1 MTLTS
6 IFVDTRTSTYYSRNA
21 EQLAGRYATV
31 SRQYEDHLA
40 TSFANTHRILDVGC
54 GSGRDLAWL
63 LRKGKD
69 AYGVDPSKEMLVTA
83 NSFLAQQG
91 LSGQGR
97 LFEGQLPGLDLFNE
111 AEFDGVLC
119 SAVLMHL
126 PEEEIFDAVY
136 TLRRIICPGGTLVV
150 SVPVERCD
158 VDPHTRRD
166 AHGRL
171 FTDLPPQKLHLLFER
186 VGFAIRESSTVEDS
200 LGRQCIRWSVSE
212 FTRLDESTERPLHLV
227 ESILNRDKKD
237 ATYKLA
243 LFRALAEIAQTQ
255 NHLAA
260 FTPDGKVKI
269 PVQAIADK
277 WMLYYWPIFES
288 EVFICQRTG
297 EARDASNGV
306 AIRRPL
312 EALINSFRASG
323 GMSGFHT
330 ALYSGKLTKDAERL
344 WQTARAKFQQT
355 IWNMPVRHAG
365 GGDFDVF
372 QYDRNDKSVCMNA
385 NLWRELCLTGS
396 WIQDATVLRWA
407 ELTEQLSKG
416 TVKASQVIDCLLA
429 IPDPTRNVNDARG
442 YFSKLAERVCVWS
455 DRSLGGD
462 RFDVDHAMP
471 FSLWRNN
478 DLWNLFPTAP
488 GINSEKSDKLPT
500 YRLLN
505 HRRDV
510 IVDCWR
516 GLEGALG
523 ERFRREAQTLLG
535 RDPFKPDNWEV
546 RLFSRFVEAFEITA
560 AQRGAPRWE
569 TGIIAEAAPVLVR
582 PTPSS
587 IRYAEDDLPLSVFAT
602 PSKPASPTRL
612 AYSEIAHGAF
622 RTHLPIVGSFAAGSP
637 FHGFLADSLEACE
650 ELDWVAVPPHLAKPR
665 RFVVQVAGD
674 SMDPTLQ
681 IGDFVIFEYH
691 RTPRCDH
698 QIVIANLPEFGAGSP
713 GTEAIKRLTQ
723 DAVDW
728 IFESDNPSCHSF
740 HMSKSEI
747 AFPILGI
754 MVAKMLSH
762 ALAERNS

>member
-1 MTLTS
+1 L
-6 IFVDTRTSTYYSRNA
+6 DTKTSTYYSRNA
-21 EQLAGRYATV
+21 EQLAGKYATV
-31 SRQYEDHLA
+31 LRQYEEHLITA
-40 TSFANTHRILDVGC
+40 FAKAHKILDVGC
-54 GSGRDLAWL
+54 GTGRDLAWL
-63 LRKGKD
+63 LRMGKD
-69 AYGVDPSKEMLVTA
+69 AYGVDPSKEMLGVA
-83 NSFLAQQG
+83 RSCLAQQG

-97 LFEGQLPGLDLFNE
+97 LFEGELPGLNLFNE

-136 TLRRIICPGGTLVV
+136 TLRRIIRPGGSLVI
-150 SVPVERCD
+150 SVPVERAD
-158 VDPHTRRD
+158 VDPQTRRD
-166 AHGRL
+166 AYGRL
-171 FTDLPPQKLHLLFER
+171 FTELPPPKLHLLFER
-186 VGFAIRESSTVEDS
+186 VGFSIRESTTVADS
-200 LGRQCIRWSVSE
+200 LARDGIRWSVTE

-255 NHLAA
+255 NHLAD
-260 FTPDGKVKI
+260 FTPEGKVKI
-269 PVQAIADK
+269 PVQSIADK

-297 EARDASNGV
+297 EARDAANGV

-330 ALYSGKLTKDAERL
+330 ALFSGKLTNDAERL

-365 GGDFDVF
+365 GGDFEVF
-372 QYDRNDKSVCMNA
+372 QYDRNDKSVCMDA

-416 TVKASQVIDCLLA
+416 AVKASQVIDCLLA
-429 IPDPTRNVNDARG
+429 IPDPARNVNDARG

-455 DRSLGGD
+455 DRPLGGD

-488 GINSEKSDKLPT
+488 GINGEKSDKLPT

-505 HRRDV
+505 QRRDA
-510 IVDCWR
+510 IIGSWR
-516 GLEGALG
+516 GIEGTMG

-535 RDPFKPDNWEV
+535 RDPFESTNWEV

-560 AQRGAPRWE
+560 AQRGVPRWE

-587 IRYAEDDLPLSVFAT
+587 VRYVEDDLPLSSFAI
-602 PSKPASPTRL
+602 PNGPVSPIRYGY
-612 AYSEIAHGAF
+612 AEIAGGAF
-622 RTHLPIVGSFAAGSP
+622 KTHLPIVGSFAAGSP
-637 FHGFLADSLEACE
+637 FHGFLADSLDSRED
-650 ELDWVAVPPHLAKPR
+650 LDWIAVPPHLAKPR
-665 RFVVQVAGD
+665 RFLVRVAGD
-674 SMDPTLQ
+674 SMAPTLQ
-681 IGDFVIFEYH
+681 IGDFVVFEF
-691 RTPRCDH
+691 PRNPLRDH
-698 QIVIANLPEFGAGSP
+698 EIVIANLPEFGSDSP
-713 GTEAIKRLTQ
+713 GTEAIKRVTQ
-723 DAVDW
+723 DATHW
-728 IFESDNPSCHSF
+728 IYESDNPTFESF
-740 HMSKSEI
+740 RVSKSDI
-747 AFPILGI
+747 AYPILGT
-754 MVAKMLSH
+754 MVEKI
-762 ALAERNS
+762 

>member
-1 MTLTS
+1 MFPEFEERLIT
-6 IFVDTRTSTYYSRNA
+6 A
-21 EQLAGRYATV
+21 
-31 SRQYEDHLA
+31 
-40 TSFANTHRILDVGC
+40 FAKAHKILDVGC

-63 LRKGKD
+63 LHKGKD
-69 AYGVDPSKEMLVTA
+69 AYGVDPSKEMLATA
-83 NSFLAQQG
+83 NSCLAQQR

-97 LFEGQLPGLDLFNE
+97 LFEGELPGLNLFNE

-136 TLRRIICPGGTLVV
+136 TLRRIIRPGGTLVV
-150 SVPVERCD
+150 SVPVERTD
-158 VDPHTRRD
+158 VDPQTRRD
-166 AHGRL
+166 PHGRL
-171 FTDLPPQKLHLLFER
+171 FTELPPPKLQLLFER
-186 VGFAIRESSTVEDS
+186 VGFSVRESTIVADS
-200 LGRQCIRWSVSE
+200 LGREDLRWSITE

-260 FTPDGKVKI
+260 YTPEGKVKI
-269 PVQAIADK
+269 PVQSIADK

-288 EVFICQRTG
+288 EMFICQRTG
-297 EARDASNGV
+297 EVRGAANGV

-312 EALINSFRASG
+312 EALIEIFRATG

-330 ALYSGKLTKDAERL
+330 ALFSGKLTSDAKVL
-344 WQTARAKFQQT
+344 WQAARAKFQQT

-372 QYDRNDKSVCMNA
+372 QYDRKDKSICMDA

-416 TVKASQVIDCLLA
+416 AVKASQVIDCLLA
-429 IPDPTRNVNDARG
+429 IPDPARNVNDARG
-442 YFSKLAERVCVWS
+442 YFSKLTERVCVWS
-455 DRSLGGD
+455 EKPLDSD

-478 DLWNLFPTAP
+478 ELWNLFPTAP

-500 YRLLN
+500 HRLLN
-505 HRRDV
+505 QRREA
-510 IVDCWR
+510 IIGCWR

-535 RDPFKPDNWEV
+535 RDPFEPNNWES

-569 TGIIAEAAPVLVR
+569 TGIIAEAAPVLIR

-587 IRYAEDDLPLSVFAT
+587 IRCAQEDVPLTRFALPT
-602 PSKPASPTRL
+602 DPALPFL
-612 AYSEIAHGAF
+612 YGYSEIAGGAF
-622 RTHLPIVGSFAAGSP
+622 KTHLPLVGSFAAGSP
-637 FHGFLADSLEACE
+637 FHGFLADSLDSCE
-650 ELDWVAVPPHLAKPR
+650 DLDWVVVPPHLAKPR
-665 RFVVQVAGD
+665 RFVVRVAGD
-674 SMDPTLQ
+674 SMAPILQ
-681 IGDFVIFEYH
+681 IDDFVVFEYH
-691 RTPRCDH
+691 RNPRRDNE
-698 QIVIANLPEFGAGSP
+698 IVIANLPEFGSGSP
-713 GTEAIKRLTQ
+713 GIEAIKRITQ
-723 DAVDW
+723 DADYW
-728 IFESDNPSCHSF
+728 IYVSENPDYSPF
-740 HMSKSEI
+740 RVSKSDIEH
-747 AFPILGI
+747 PILGT
-754 MVAKMLSH
+754 MVEKL
-762 ALAERNS
+762 

>member
-1 MTLTS
+1 MSPEYEERL
-6 IFVDTRTSTYYSRNA
+6 I
-21 EQLAGRYATV
+21 TV
-31 SRQYEDHLA
+31 FGKAHK
-40 TSFANTHRILDVGC
+40 ILDVGC

-63 LRKGKD
+63 LRRGKD
-69 AYGVDPSKEMLVTA
+69 AYGVDPSKEMLASA
-83 NSFLAQQG
+83 NSSLAQQG

-97 LFEGQLPGLDLFNE
+97 LFEGELPGLHLFNE

-136 TLRRIICPGGTLVV
+136 TLRRIIRPGGTLVV
-150 SVPVERCD
+150 SVPIERAD
-158 VDPHTRRD
+158 VDPQTGRD
-166 AHGRL
+166 PHGRL
-171 FTDLPPQKLHLLFER
+171 FTELPPPKLQLLFER
-186 VGFAIRESSTVEDS
+186 VGFSVRETITIGDS
-200 LGRQCIRWSVSE
+200 LGREGIHWNITE
-212 FTRLDESTERPLHLV
+212 FIRLDESTERPLHLV

-260 FTPDGKVKI
+260 YTLEGKVKI
-269 PVQAIADK
+269 PVQSIAAK

-288 EVFICQRTG
+288 DMFICQRTG
-297 EARDASNGV
+297 EVRGSTNGV

-330 ALYSGKLTKDAERL
+330 ALFSGKLTNDAERL

-355 IWNMPVRHAG
+355 IWSMPVRHAG

-372 QYDRNDKSVCMNA
+372 QYDRKDKSVCMDA

-407 ELTEQLSKG
+407 ALTEQLSKG
-416 TVKASQVIDCLLA
+416 AVKASQVIDCLLA
-429 IPDPTRNVNDARG
+429 IPDPARNVNDARG
-442 YFSKLAERVCVWS
+442 YFSKLTERVCVWS
-455 DRSLGGD
+455 EKPLGSD

-505 HRRDV
+505 QRRDT
-510 IVDCWR
+510 IIGCWR

-523 ERFRREAQTLLG
+523 VRFRREAQTLLG
-535 RDPFKPDNWEV
+535 RDPFEPNNWEG

-569 TGIIAEAAPVLVR
+569 TGTIAEAAPVLIR

-587 IRYAEDDLPLSVFAT
+587 IRYAEEDVLLTSVAIPT
-602 PSKPASPTRL
+602 GPASPIRYGY
-612 AYSEIAHGAF
+612 AEIADGAF
-622 RTHLPIVGSFAAGSP
+622 KTHLPIVGSFAAGSP
-637 FHGFLADSLEACE
+637 FHGFLADSLDSREDF
-650 ELDWVAVPPHLAKPR
+650 DWVAVPLHLAKPR
-665 RFVVQVAGD
+665 RFVVRVAGA
-674 SMDPTLQ
+674 SMAPTLQ
-681 IGDFVIFEYH
+681 IGDFVVFEYH
-691 RTPRCDH
+691 RTPLRDH
-698 QIVIANLPEFGAGSP
+698 EIVIANLPEFGSDSP
-713 GTEAIKRLTQ
+713 GTEAIKRITQ
-723 DAVDW
+723 DATHW
-728 IFESDNPSCHSF
+728 LYESENPDFNSF
-740 HMSKSEI
+740 RVPKSDI
-747 AFPILGI
+747 TYPILGT
-754 MVAKMLSH
+754 MVEKF
-762 ALAERNS
+762 

>member
-1 MTLTS
+1 L
-6 IFVDTRTSTYYSRNA
+6 DTKTSTYYSRNA
-21 EQLAGRYATV
+21 EHLARKYADV
-31 SRQYEDHLA
+31 SRRYEDHLITA
-40 TSFANTHRILDVGC
+40 FGKTQKILDVGC
-54 GSGRDLAWL
+54 GTGRDLALL
-63 LRKGKD
+63 LRMGKD
-69 AYGVDPSKEMLVTA
+69 AYGVDPSKEMLVA
-83 NSFLAQQG
+83 ASSSLAQEG

-97 LFEGQLPGLDLFNE
+97 LFEGELPGLNLFNE

-136 TLRRIICPGGTLVV
+136 TLRRVIRPGGTLVV
-150 SVPVERCD
+150 SVPVERAD
-158 VDPHTRRD
+158 VDQQTRRD

-186 VGFAIRESSTVEDS
+186 VGFSIRESSTVADS
-200 LGRQCIRWSVSE
+200 LGREHNRWNVTE

-243 LFRALAEIAQTQ
+243 LFRALAQIAQTQ

-260 FTPDGKVKI
+260 FTPEGKVKI
-269 PVQAIADK
+269 PVQSIADK

-297 EARDASNGV
+297 EARDAANGV

-323 GMSGFHT
+323 GMSGFHN
-330 ALYSGKLTKDAERL
+330 ALCSGKLTKDAERL

-372 QYDRNDKSVCMNA
+372 QYDRKDKSVCMDA

-416 TVKASQVIDCLLA
+416 AVKASQVIDCLLA
-429 IPDPTRNVNDARG
+429 VPDPARNVNDARG
-442 YFSKLAERVCVWS
+442 YYNKLSQRVCVWS
-455 DRSLGGD
+455 DRPLGGE

-505 HRRDV
+505 QRRDV
-510 IVDCWR
+510 ILDCWR

-535 RDPFKPDNWEV
+535 RDLFQPENWEV
-546 RLFSRFVEAFEITA
+546 RLFARFVEAFEITA
-560 AQRGAPRWE
+560 SQRGAPRWE
-569 TGIIAEAAPVLVR
+569 TGIVSDDARVYVR
-582 PTPSS
+582 PPPSP
-587 IRYAEDDLPLSVFAT
+587 IRHAENDLALPAFASL
-602 PSKPASPTRL
+602 SKPVPLARF
-612 AYSEIAHGAF
+612 AYSEIAEGAF
-622 RTHLPIVGSFAAGSP
+622 KSHLPILGSIAAGEP
-637 FHGFLADSLEACE
+637 FQGFETGSLDDLQD
-650 ELDWVAVPPHLAKPR
+650 LDWIEVPGGLSKPR
-665 RFVVQVAGD
+665 RFVVRVAGD
-674 SMDPTLQ
+674 SMEPVLMQ
-681 IGDFVIFEYH
+681 GDFAVFEYH
-691 RTPRCDH
+691 RTPRKQG
-698 QIVIANLPEFGAGSP
+698 QIVLAILPETYEGEQGVQ
-713 GTEAIKRLTQ
+713 TIKKIYQ
-723 DAVDW
+723 KGKEW
-728 IFESDNPSCHSF
+728 ILRAENPSYPDISF
-740 HMSKSEI
+740 PSVDVKH
-747 AFPILGI
+747 PILGTY
-754 MVAKMLSH
+754 VGKL
-762 ALAERNS
+762 